1 MAIVTGVNINNAP
14 GFSFDGV
21 HSCSYGVYLAKSPF
35 LLLPELTNY
44 FETIPGRE
52 GVLDYGSNYQQ
63 REIKLSCMVLAVS
76 EQDLKE
82 KSRAIAAW
90 LDPAKGL
97 KRLIFDAEPDK
108 FYLARV
114 TGSVQVE
121 QVAKQG
127 RFEVSFTAPDPYA
140 YALVDEVFTYAQAG
154 SYTFERDGTA
164 ISYPKIEIKGTNIK
178 GSGTIRITLNDK
190 SMGYTGDLSSSELLV
205 IDSDLLTAY
214 KEVNGQRT
222 SAINDIDSVD
232 FPVTKPGQNEVVITV
247 QGVATVTEVK
257 IYSRTRWI

>member
-1 MAIVTGVNINNAP
+1 MAIVTGVNINSAP

-21 HSCSYGVYLAKSPF
+21 HSSTYGIYLAKSPF

-76 EQDLKE
+76 EQDLKK

-108 FYLARV
+108 FYLTRV
-114 TGSVQVE
+114 TRGVQVE
-121 QVAKQG
+121 QIAKQG
-127 RFEVSFTAPDPYA
+127 RFEVTFTAPDPYA
-140 YALVDEVFTYAQAG
+140 YALDDQIFTYTQIG

-164 ISYPKIEIKGTNIK
+164 ISYPKIEIKGMNTK
-178 GSGTIRITLNDK
+178 GSGIIRITLNGRGV
-190 SMGYTGDLSSSELLV
+190 GYTGDLSSSELLV

>member
-1 MAIVTGVNINNAP
+1 MIAGVRLNNAP

-21 HSCSYGVYLAKSPF
+21 HSSTYGIYLAKSPF
-35 LLLPELTNY
+35 YLLPELNNY

-52 GVLDYGSNYQQ
+52 GLLDYGSDHQQ
-63 REIKLSCMVLAVS
+63 REIVLSCMVLAVS

-97 KRLIFDAEPDK
+97 KRLIFDTEPDK

-114 TGSVQVE
+114 TRGVQVE
-121 QVAKQG
+121 QIAKQG
-127 RFEVSFTAPDPYA
+127 RFEVTFTAPDPYA
-140 YALVDEVFTYAQAG
+140 YALDDQIFTYTQTG
-154 SYTFERDGTA
+154 NYVFKRDGTA
-164 ISYPKIEIKGTNIK
+164 ISYPRVEIKGTNTK

-190 SMGYTGDLSSSELLV
+190 SIGYTGDLSGSELLV

-214 KEVNGQRT
+214 KEANGQRV

-247 QGVATVTEVK
+247 QGVATVSEVK